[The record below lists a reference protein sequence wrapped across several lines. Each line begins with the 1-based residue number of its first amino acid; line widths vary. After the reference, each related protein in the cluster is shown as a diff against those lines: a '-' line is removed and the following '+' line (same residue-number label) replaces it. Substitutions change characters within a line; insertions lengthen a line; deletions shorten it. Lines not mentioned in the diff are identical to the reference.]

1 MRGELVAIDL
11 ETTGLDYKTDAII
24 EVGAVRFAEGRVL
37 AEFSTFVNP
46 GVSIPEHIT
55 RLTGIRTYDVTS
67 APKIEAVLPR
77 IEAFVNGAPI
87 VAHNISMDM
96 SFLQGRHR
104 ILKNALRLDTYE
116 LAAILM
122 PTAPRYGLAS
132 LASAFDISYE
142 QAHRALD
149 DARMTAH
156 LYWALWQK
164 ALTQPRA
171 LLEEIISLSQDLD
184 WEARSFLA
192 AALRENTN
200 ITPVKVSRAF
210 APARFVAPLN
220 PTEHP
225 QPVDTNAVHNFFAA
239 DGQLAQHLETY
250 ESRPQQVQMAQAVAE
265 AFSNHKHT
273 MIEAG
278 TGTGKSM
285 AYLVPAV
292 QWSKA
297 NQRPVVISTYTINLQ
312 EQLMLKD
319 IPAVREALDIP
330 FEAALLKGRSHY
342 LCPHR
347 LETLRRRRPTSLN
360 ELRTLAKILVWLTE
374 TETADRSEIS
384 LRGAGEFAVWNR
396 LSADDEHCTLH
407 RCQAA
412 MEGTCP
418 FYKARKAA
426 ESAHIIVANHAL
438 LVADAA
444 SDGRVL
450 PPYSHLVIDEAH
462 HLEEAITNGMTF
474 FINVDTFSN
483 RLADLG
489 GLQRGLFGELLRHFR
504 RVGSEK
510 DTMRLEMFVQTLEEA
525 VKEMNIHARAF
536 FVSLQTFVRD
546 AHNARGSE
554 YTAFVRISAQNR
566 HRASFDEVG
575 SHWGNLQE
583 YLEVLSQK
591 LAQLH
596 KWLAKFAGDAT
607 LMLEDFTFSIETAIR
622 YFNEVSI
629 NLQALTKQPDPAMI
643 YWLEMGQA
651 GSDLPSVNI
660 APLNVGTLADEHLW
674 RKTES
679 VVLTSATLRSGE
691 GVDFLRER
699 LRLEGVDM
707 LDVGS
712 PFDYRNAAL
721 LYLAH
726 DIPEPNDR
734 VGYQKAVERGII
746 ELASALE
753 GRVLVLFTSYAHLK
767 QTAQA
772 ITPRLALGNIA
783 VYDQS
788 DGSSRQSLLES
799 FTTSQK
805 AVLLGTRSFWEG
817 VDIPGPALS
826 ALVITRLPFTVPTD
840 PIFSARSELYTTPFD
855 EYAVPDAVLRFRQG
869 FGRLIRRASDKGI
882 VTVFD
887 SRITNKS
894 YGSVFLESLPECTV
908 HYGPLDGLADAARK
922 WLEH

>member
-11 ETTGLDYKTDAII
+11 ETTGLDYKTDSII
-24 EVGAVRFAEGRVL
+24 EVGAVRFAEGRVI

-46 GVSIPEHIT
+46 GVPIPEHIT
-55 RLTGIRTYDVTS
+55 RLTGIRSYDVTS
-67 APKIEAVLPR
+67 APKIDAVLPR
-77 IEAFVNGAPI
+77 IEEFVKGAPI

-96 SFLQGRHR
+96 SFLQGRYR

-132 LASAFDISYE
+132 LAAMFNIPQG

-149 DARMTAH
+149 DSRMTAH
-156 LYWALWQK
+156 LYWELWQN
-164 ALTQPRA
+164 ALARPRG
-171 LLEEIISLSQDLD
+171 LLEEIIDLSQDLA
-184 WEARSFLA
+184 WEAREFLT

-200 ITPVKVSRAF
+200 TAKVNLSRAF
-210 APARFVAPLN
+210 STARALTPLHPVDN
-220 PTEHP
+220 P
-225 QPVDTNAVHNFFAA
+225 QPVDAQAVREFFAA
-239 DGQLAQHLETY
+239 DGLLAQQMDGY
-250 ESRPQQVQMAQAVAE
+250 ESRPQQMLMAQAVAD
-265 AFSNHKHT
+265 AFTGHKQL
-273 MIEAG
+273 MVEAG

-285 AYLVPAV
+285 AYLVPSVLWA
-292 QWSKA
+292 KA

-319 IPAVREALDIP
+319 IPAMREALGIS

-374 TETADRSEIS
+374 TDTADRSEIS
-384 LRGAGEFAVWNR
+384 LRGAAEFAVWNR
-396 LSADDEHCTLH
+396 LSAEDEQCTQH
-407 RCQAA
+407 RCQSA

-418 FYKARKAA
+418 FFKAHKAA
-426 ESAHIIVANHAL
+426 ESAHLIVTNHAL

-444 SDGRVL
+444 SNGHVL

-462 HLEEAITNGMTF
+462 HLEEAITSGMTF
-474 FINVDTFSN
+474 FVNLETFSN

-489 GLQRGLFGELLRHFR
+489 GLQRGLFGELMRHFK
-504 RVGSEK
+504 RVGNEK
-510 DTMRLEMFVQTLEEA
+510 DSMRLEMFVQTLEEA
-525 VKEMNIHARAF
+525 IREMQVHAKMF
-536 FVSLQTFVRD
+536 FVALQTFVKD
-546 AHNARGSE
+546 AHNGRGSE
-554 YTAFVRISAQNR
+554 YTVFMRVMPQNR
-566 HRASFDEVG
+566 QRASFDEVG
-575 SHWGNLQE
+575 SHWNNLQE

-591 LAQLH
+591 LGQLQ
-596 KWLAKFAGDAT
+596 KWLSKFEGEAAQALT
-607 LMLEDFTFSIETAIR
+607 EFLFSIETAAR
-622 YFNEVSI
+622 YFDDVNVH
-629 NLQALTKQPDPAMI
+629 LQALTKQPDAGMV

-660 APLNVGTLADEHLW
+660 APLHVGALADEHLW
-674 RKTES
+674 RKAES

-691 GVDFLRER
+691 GVDFLRDR
-699 LRLEGVDM
+699 LRLEGADM

-721 LYLAH
+721 LYLPH

-746 ELASALE
+746 ELAAALD

-772 ITPRLALGNIA
+772 VAPRLALGGIT

-788 DGSSRQSLLES
+788 DGGSRQSLLEGFAS
-799 FTTSQK
+799 SEK
-805 AVLLGTRSFWEG
+805 AVLMGTRSFWEG

-826 ALVITRLPFTVPTD
+826 ALVITRLPFSVPTD
-840 PIFSARSELYTTPFD
+840 PIFSARSEAYTSPFD

-869 FGRLIRRASDKGI
+869 FGRLIRRATDKGI

-894 YGSVFLESLPECTV
+894 YGAVFLESLPECTV
-908 HYGPLDGLADAARK
+908 HYGPLDGLADAARQ